1 MPMEFRFA
9 RMGSC
14 SPRFLSEKLLLTTI
28 VGYQLFSGL
37 ILAFFSIDFMIPCL
51 FKTVLH
57 VECWGCGLSRAAIDV
72 VLLNW
77 GEAYRRNPIIFL
89 VLAIAIFL
97 SRNRLKRDLTEKKSF
112 ISFIE
117 FIFN

>member
-1 MPMEFRFA
+1 MEFRFA

-14 SPRFLSEKLLLTTI
+14 SPRFLSEKLLLTAI

-89 VLAIAIFL
+89 VLAIAIF
-97 SRNRLKRDLTEKKSF
+97 SVKKSVKKRL
-112 ISFIE
+112 
-117 FIFN
+117 N

>member
-77 GEAYRRNPIIFL
+77 GEAYHRNPIIFL
-89 VLAIAIFL
+89 VLAMAIF
-97 SRNRLKRDLTEKKSF
+97 SIKKSVKKRL
-112 ISFIE
+112 
-117 FIFN
+117 N

>member
-1 MPMEFRFA
+1 MEFRFV

-89 VLAIAIFL
+89 VLAIAIF
-97 SRNRLKRDLTEKKSF
+97 SVKKSVKKRL
-112 ISFIE
+112 
-117 FIFN
+117 N

>member
-14 SPRFLSEKLLLTTI
+14 SPRFLSEKWLLTTF
-28 VGYQLFSGL
+28 VGYQLLSGL

-89 VLAIAIFL
+89 VLAMAIF
-97 SRNRLKRDLTEKKSF
+97 SIKKSVKKRL
-112 ISFIE
+112 
-117 FIFN
+117 N